1 MATSHKNKTPS
12 RTSQLPAYELQNS
25 DRPLPSGHVAEPGLF
40 DQYITDLT
48 VQDKRSNSGYQ
59 GYMTKTE
66 YDLRQEQ
73 KLLDRQIRKYF
84 DNWANSLSLDD
95 LRQIKQIIIKSNP
108 SYTEYFE

>member
-1 MATSHKNKTPS
+1 
-12 RTSQLPAYELQNS
+12 
-25 DRPLPSGHVAEPGLF
+25 
-40 DQYITDLT
+40 
-48 VQDKRSNSGYQ
+48 
-59 GYMTKTE
+59 MTKTE